1 MNKNLLIQINQNDLQ
16 AIVKEAIT
24 DFYRENPTSN
34 SSETET
40 NLMSIT
46 EAADFLNCSIP
57 TIYNKVSK
65 RKIPFHKQGKRL
77 YFSKSELVKWVKHEI

>member
-1 MNKNLLIQINQNDLQ
+1 MNKNLLIQINQSDLQ

-34 SSETET
+34 SNESEI

-46 EAADFLNCSIP
+46 EAANFLNCSIP

-77 YFSKSELVKWVKHEI
+77 YFSKSELIRWIKHEI

>member
-1 MNKNLLIQINQNDLQ
+1 MNKNLFIQINQNDLQ
-16 AIVKEAIT
+16 EIVKEAIT

-34 SSETET
+34 SNETET

-46 EAADFLNCSIP
+46 EAANFLNCSIP